1 MIYLV
6 LRKQDGRFPLL
17 NNEGNLEFLEA
28 ENKPQ
33 AVGWRDFVSIIL
45 RNKYGFSKEL
55 VEGIKI
61 VEPLYTSG
69 ENVFVYV
76 ELGIYRLYAYLPFFS
91 VSFPIVQSKFS
102 LHKMVKEHLPDIKM
116 NLEMLG
122 LWEIKKKQNGK

>member
-6 LRKQDGRFPLL
+6 LRKQDGRFSCF
-17 NNEGNLEFLEA
+17 NNEGSLEFLEA

-33 AVGWRDFVSIIL
+33 SVGWRDFVEIVL
-45 RNKYGFSKEL
+45 RNKYGFSKNL

-69 ENVFVYV
+69 DNVFVYV

-91 VSFPIVQSKFS
+91 VSFPIVQSKFALS
-102 LHKMVKEHLPDIKM
+102 KVVRENLPDIKM

-122 LWEIKKKQNGK
+122 LWEIKEKKNGK